1 MNVPV
6 AVDRGGSGRPGRLA
20 RGFGAAV
27 ILVAAFLASWWL
39 GIAGLADR
47 DAESA
52 RELVERGDVAAA
64 ISVYSKVSGRLGG
77 GAEGER
83 GVGEAFFT
91 LARRGNPSPALLDR
105 ARKHL
110 VKALERSPADM
121 RLLMSIHHVDLL
133 ASRTAEGAALAF
145 DRAAALARRYPAEPT
160 LALRFLALAE
170 DVAVT
175 PRLRGLFGDEP
186 RRRAVVDTGAF
197 LAGRGW
203 IPVERYDS
211 LVGSGLFSPAEC
223 VSIYGTAI
231 TGLWRLSEEAVEGD
245 AWERWRMGIE
255 GLTWTPEKAFF
266 LMSVARRLVN
276 RGKYGPAVSI
286 LRQVVDWRPDAA
298 SRLLLARTVIAS
310 GGSWQEAAEL
320 LRQVVEQEPMNLDHR
335 KEYATFLVG
344 HGMYLTAARVIEP
357 VEALAQGDHGMLYLK
372 GRIREAEGRLDE
384 AGTFYGRAAKLLP
397 GNTEYQEGKRE
408 GLGRSINF
416 LDTPAF
422 AG

>member
-6 AVDRGGSGRPGRLA
+6 AGDGGRPGRPGRSA
-20 RGFGAAV
+20 RVFGAAV
-27 ILVAAFLASWWL
+27 ILLAAFLAAWGL

-47 DAESA
+47 EAKSA

-64 ISVYSKVSGRLGG
+64 ISVYSRVSRRLGG

-110 VKALERSPADM
+110 VKALDRSPADM
-121 RLLMSIHHVDLL
+121 RLLTSIHHVDLL

-145 DRAAALARRYPAEPT
+145 DRAAGLVRRYPAEPT

-175 PRLRGLFGDEP
+175 PRLRGLFGVEA

-197 LAGRGW
+197 LAGRNW
-203 IPVERYDS
+203 IPFERYDS

-223 VSIYGTAI
+223 VALYGTA
-231 TGLWRLSEEAVEGD
+231 TGGLWRLSEMVVDGG
-245 AWERWRMGIE
+245 AWERWRMELE
-255 GLTWTPEKAFF
+255 GAPWTPEKAFF

-276 RGKYGPAVSI
+276 RGEREPAVAI
-286 LRQVVDWRPDAA
+286 LRQVVDWRPDGVN
-298 SRLLLARTVIAS
+298 RLLLARTVIAA

-344 HGMYLTAARVIEP
+344 HGMYLTAERVIAP

-384 AGTFYGRAAKLLP
+384 AGIFYDRAAKLLP
-397 GNTEYQEGKRE
+397 GNTEYGKARE
-408 GLGRSINF
+408 RVSAGR
-416 LDTPAF
+416 
-422 AG
+422 